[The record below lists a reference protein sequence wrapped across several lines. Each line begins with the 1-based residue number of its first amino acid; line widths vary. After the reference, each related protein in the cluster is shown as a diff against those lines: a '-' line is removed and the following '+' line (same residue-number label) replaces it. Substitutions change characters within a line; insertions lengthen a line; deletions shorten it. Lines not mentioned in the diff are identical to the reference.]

1 MRFAKIT
8 YGFFVHFNCIFILQK
23 VLAQPYQFLKH
34 SHFESRSNT
43 IKSQNLWK
51 EIVVEMH
58 FYRVRDLNDTIKG
71 LTITRQQ
78 IYMYNF
84 IISCGYVFSKL
95 SQVLE
100 RIQTMFVFVCK
111 IPPSQIHSITTIF
124 TLFIIHITKIY
135 QNYYLSYIFG
145 SSFPI
150 QFCSKSL
157 QNHKYRS

>member
-23 VLAQPYQFLKH
+23 VLAQPY

-71 LTITRQQ
+71 LTITR
-78 IYMYNF
+78 
-84 IISCGYVFSKL
+84 
-95 SQVLE
+95 
-100 RIQTMFVFVCK
+100 
-111 IPPSQIHSITTIF
+111 
-124 TLFIIHITKIY
+124 
-135 QNYYLSYIFG
+135 
-145 SSFPI
+145 
-150 QFCSKSL
+150 
-157 QNHKYRS
+157 